1 MSIGLTIQQ
10 INKKIFFVRGLKVML
25 DSDLAQLYEVETKA
39 LNRAVR
45 RNQIRFPEDFVFQV
59 TEIEEEFLRRQSG
72 TSKIDKISDSRG
84 GRRYLPLVFT
94 EQGVVQYVNS

>member
-1 MSIGLTIQQ
+1 MSTELTVKQ
-10 INKKIFFVRGLKVML
+10 INKKIFFVRGFKVML

-72 TSKIDKISDSRG
+72 TSKIDKKSGSRG
-84 GRRYLPLVFT
+84 I
-94 EQGVVQYVNS
+94 